1 MIARVKGATG
11 TTGVVTSIEFQVV
24 NAIGPPIDMTPGN
37 ITLRYS
43 DKNQVVNMDSSSEF
57 TAANIAALGDADQL
71 LEPTK
76 SSKLLSWT

>member
-1 MIARVKGATG
+1 
-11 TTGVVTSIEFQVV
+11 
-24 NAIGPPIDMTPGN
+24 MTPGN

-71 LEPTK
+71 LETDEVFQVTVLDMTTQLATDLGVNTEFIIEMISTLTLPR
-76 SSKLLSWT
+76 S